1 MSSTELIKKLDEAMP
16 RLRSQFGV
24 DEIGLFGSQ
33 VRNDAK
39 ENSDI
44 DVLVKLNEPSFIKL
58 AALLNYL
65 EMLFGKKVDITTK
78 HKNLSP
84 RFLKQIENEIIYAHG

>member
-33 VRNDAK
+33 VRNEAK

-44 DVLVKLNEPSFIKL
+44 DVLVKKLTSQQSIK
-58 AALLNYL
+58 
-65 EMLFGKKVDITTK
+65 
-78 HKNLSP
+78 
-84 RFLKQIENEIIYAHG
+84 IYRHAF